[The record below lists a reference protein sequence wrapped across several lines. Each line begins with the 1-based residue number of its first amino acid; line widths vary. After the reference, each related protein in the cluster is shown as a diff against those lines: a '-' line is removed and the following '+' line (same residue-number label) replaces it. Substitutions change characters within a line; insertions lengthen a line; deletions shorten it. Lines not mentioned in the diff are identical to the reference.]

1 MKKILLVCTISLL
14 VLFACKKDNSDEITP
29 GNPTVVGLIFPFE
42 NSECNV
48 GTDSTETESNVVFAW
63 SEAQNTDEYEL
74 NLTNLNTG
82 DSTQHPT
89 TDVKILLRLI
99 RSTPYSWYVV
109 SKSNAVETTAQ
120 SETWK
125 FYNAGEGITS
135 YAPFPA
141 EIISP
146 AMSETITTTASVITL
161 DWTGSDVDNDITG
174 YDVYFGTVNPPV
186 IIESDLQESTL
197 SNVSVS
203 ANTVYYWKIITKDAH
218 GNSSDSGVFQFKI
231 I

>member
-1 MKKILLVCTISLL
+1 MKQVIFIIYFIFL
-14 VLFACKKDNSDEITP
+14 LFACKKETTTP
-29 GNPTVVGLIFPFE
+29 ANPTKVNLIFPFE

-48 GTDSTETESNVVFAW
+48 GTDSTETESTVVFEW
-63 SEAQNTDEYEL
+63 GTAQNTDEYEL
-74 NLTNLNTG
+74 NLKNLTTG
-82 DSTQHPT
+82 DSTTHTT
-89 TDVKILLRLI
+89 TDIKISIRLI

-120 SETWK
+120 SDTWK

-141 EIISP
+141 EIVSP
-146 AMSETITTTASVITL
+146 AMSETLTVTAGVVTL

-174 YDVYFGTVNPPV
+174 YDVYFGTSTPPG
-186 IIESDLQESTL
+186 IIENDLQESTL
-197 SNVSVS
+197 NGVAVTS
-203 ANTVYYWKIITKDAH
+203 NTVYYWKIITKDAY
-218 GNSSDSGVFQFKI
+218 GNSSDSGIYQFKI